1 MRYILI
7 TDLEGAAG
15 VDSFAQ
21 TRTTD
26 PVAKGPGMKQ
36 LTLEVNAC
44 AAGIRSADPEA
55 VIDAV
60 DGHGSGG
67 LYPEELVG
75 CRYVGLIGTTVHR
88 LLAEGA
94 YDAMLFVG
102 QHAMAGTV
110 AAPLNHTYSSL
121 EVMYYRLN
129 DVFIGEFGARALLAG
144 SMGVPVIF
152 LSGDDKAAAEASMFV
167 PEIETA
173 ITKRG
178 RGLELADHLTSEEAC
193 RVIREGA
200 ARAVARV
207 AGIPPYTGIEA
218 PYTLEIRYYRPIA
231 DPFWTSNP
239 HAVFVDERTVRLA
252 VSDLSLLPF

>member
-15 VDSFAQ
+15 VDSFTR

-44 AAGIRSADPEA
+44 AAGIRSRDPDA
-55 VIDAV
+55 SIDAV

-67 LYPEELVG
+67 LYPEDLVG
-75 CRYVGLIGTTVHR
+75 CRYVGLLGTSVHR
-88 LLAEGA
+88 LLAEGT

-110 AAPLNHTYSSL
+110 AAPLNHTYSSQ

-144 SMGVPVIF
+144 AMGVPAIF

-167 PEIETA
+167 PGIETA
-173 ITKRG
+173 VTKLG
-178 RGLELADHLTSEEAC
+178 RGLELADHLSSEEAC
-193 RVIREGA
+193 LAIREGA
-200 ARAVARV
+200 ARAVARI
-207 AGIPPYTGIEA
+207 AEIPPYTGIRA
-218 PYTLEIRYYRPIA
+218 PYMLEIRYYRPIS
-231 DPFWTSNP
+231 DPFWTSNSD
-239 HAVFVDERTVRLA
+239 AVFVDERTVRLT